1 MEASVLK
8 FWRDYAS
15 SLPAGIDCQKMPADL
30 FAFGDSREMANQL
43 AMLVREAV
51 KTATCSTL
59 WTYEEEQKRCLK
71 EEIILSFSMGT
82 ESR

>member
-1 MEASVLK
+1 
-8 FWRDYAS
+8 
-15 SLPAGIDCQKMPADL
+15 MPSDV
-30 FAFGDSREMANQL
+30 FAVGDSREMANQL
-43 AMLVREAV
+43 AMLVRADV
-51 KTATCSTL
+51 KTATCSAL